1 MLQGY
6 RPEKGK
12 TSSSAQSPLSFEQV
26 CPRWAW
32 KLRQGLDEHD
42 IHTLVRDSKYCI
54 GCWTCIKFGREMG
67 KIAKLHGQSCIN
79 DLQPVI
85 NHFLEHWNNRHR
97 NITKKCSIDN
107 RQ

>member
-12 TSSSAQSPLSFEQV
+12 PSSSAQSPLSFEQV

-32 KLRQGLDEHD
+32 KIRQGFDEHD

-54 GCWTCIKFGREMG
+54 VGEAWGYNGLLYCPFNFSYWLLDMR
-67 KIAKLHGQSCIN
+67 
-79 DLQPVI
+79 
-85 NHFLEHWNNRHR
+85 
-97 NITKKCSIDN
+97 
-107 RQ
+107 